1 MIIDAHVHCG
11 IHDTFPPQS
20 YDDYFS
26 LIRGSGIQ
34 EAVMFPPVME
44 IYDRY
49 DPNFTDSVQWK
60 NSANPPMTISLTL
73 AQPI

>member
-11 IHDTFPPQS
+11 IQDKFPPQS

-26 LIRGSGIQ
+26 VISGSGIM

-44 IYDRY
+44 VYDRY
-49 DPNFTDSVQWK
+49 DPDFTDTD
-60 NSANPPMTISLTL
+60 NRFTGYSLFFHL
-73 AQPI
+73 ERFCC